1 MYSDRLRDFLNYS
14 VGFDSVFRSLEYF
27 NQNTAPYPHFDVIK
41 VDDKNYVLEMAL
53 AGYSKDS
60 ISVTVDSNIL
70 TVEGGSKEDSPK
82 NYVRKGIAKRHF
94 IKNMNTIF
102 YSSYFLP
109 RRNFKQSLI
118 RYVDN
123 TPDSTS
129 GSQLNLADGNL
140 PQRD

>member
-27 NQNTAPYPHFDVIK
+27 NENTPPYPHFDVIK

-82 NYVRKGIAKRHF
+82 NYIRKGIAKRHF
-94 IKNMNTIF
+94 IKKMQVSDHLQCEKAKFENGMLSI
-102 YSSYFLP
+102 
-109 RRNFKQSLI
+109 SLKNI
-118 RYVDN
+118 REKKIKKLKVD
-123 TPDSTS
+123 
-129 GSQLNLADGNL
+129 
-140 PQRD
+140 

>member
-1 MYSDRLRDFLNYS
+1 
-14 VGFDSVFRSLEYF
+14 VFRSLEYF

-94 IKNMNTIF
+94 IKKMQVSDHLQCEKAKFENGMLSI
-102 YSSYFLP
+102 
-109 RRNFKQSLI
+109 SLKNI
-118 RYVDN
+118 REKKIKKLKVD
-123 TPDSTS
+123 
-129 GSQLNLADGNL
+129 
-140 PQRD
+140 

>member
-41 VDDKNYVLEMAL
+41 VDAL

-94 IKNMNTIF
+94 IKKMQVSDHLQCEKAKFENGMLSI
-102 YSSYFLP
+102 
-109 RRNFKQSLI
+109 SLKNI
-118 RYVDN
+118 REKKIKKLKVD
-123 TPDSTS
+123 
-129 GSQLNLADGNL
+129 
-140 PQRD
+140 